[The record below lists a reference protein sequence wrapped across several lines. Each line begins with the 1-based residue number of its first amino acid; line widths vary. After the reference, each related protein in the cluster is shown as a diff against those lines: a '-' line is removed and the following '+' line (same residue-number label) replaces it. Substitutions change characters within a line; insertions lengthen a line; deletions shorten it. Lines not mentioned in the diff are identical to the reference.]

1 MNLTHYFEN
10 NESLRNEMINAARG
24 VHQRRL
30 VKILLSGQCPKSSI
44 NRGWSGYLVSEHS
57 LTDRIN
63 AILKKY
69 DIEYVLLRV
78 RDFSYMGGPVFW
90 QFVSIDSSLYKNRA
104 EGRLKIVA

>member
-1 MNLTHYFEN
+1 MNMKNYFDN
-10 NESLRNEMINAARG
+10 NEQLKNDIINAARG

-30 VKILLSGQCPKSSI
+30 VKILLNGQCPKSSI

-57 LTDRIN
+57 LADRIN
-63 AILKKY
+63 AILEKY
-69 DIEYVLLRV
+69 DIECVLLRV
-78 RDFSYMGGPVFW
+78 RDFDRMGGPVFW